1 MGLSIP
7 QMARMSRL
15 LDEALALDE
24 AGRRAWLERATQEH
38 ADLAAALRAALLPGA
53 AQAAD
58 VEALMSLPLLDDA
71 DEASAPG
78 ASGFKSGARVG
89 PYELIRRLGAGGMA
103 EVWLA
108 RRADGAFKREV
119 ALKLPMLAHAQA
131 GLEER
136 FARER
141 DILASLEHP
150 HIARLYDAGVD
161 SQGLPYLAME
171 YVQGA
176 LLTDWCDAHRLGIRE
191 RLGLFLQV
199 LEAVQYAH
207 EKKVIHRDLKPSN
220 ILVTDS
226 GQVRLLDF
234 GVARLLEAEE
244 ADQPALTSVYGR
256 ALTPDYASPELLRG
270 DPIDERNDLYSL
282 GVLLYELLTGTR
294 PYRLKN
300 AASIGLL
307 DQAIATIEVKKPSLQ
322 LEQAAAAT
330 RTSTGERL
338 ARHLRGDLD
347 AVALKA
353 LAKEPAQRYAS
364 AEAMAQD
371 LRRYLAGQPIQ
382 AQPARLFYRLRKF
395 VLRNATLLAVSGV
408 ALAAILATAG
418 YALYRESR
426 AQVTVSAKSLAVPA
440 APSPVSAVA
449 AFAPPAH
456 SIAVLPFVNLSG
468 DASQEYFSDGLT
480 EELLNSLSRINELQ
494 VAARTSSFYFKGKD
508 ADLSTVVHKLNV
520 ATVLEGSVRRFGHT
534 VRITAQLVNAVT
546 GFQLWSRTYDR
557 NLGDVLRLQSEIAN
571 AVASALQVTLLND
584 VTAKIELGGTRSPLA
599 LDAYLRGSKLSAATA
614 HSAAE
619 VRATIDAYTEAVR
632 ADPNFALAYAA
643 RARARMNWGYFLV
656 EAPPDAFA
664 SARADASHA
673 IALAPELGDG
683 HAALGEVLEN
693 GFFDFAGAAVEH
705 ERALALAAGDARV
718 LRAYSHFAAYMGHK
732 DAAIASARRNVEL
745 DPLNVLAYRTL
756 GEALHA
762 ARRYKEAIAA
772 YDQAIGLSPGHASEV
787 YQRRA
792 RSYYMVGNF
801 PLAKASCEAEPDH
814 YEVQLCMPLVYER
827 LGQRPAA
834 EAALATAIAAQGVF
848 SAYQYAQIYAQW
860 GDAKKALD
868 WLEKAVRLPD
878 PGLEYLKTDPFLDPL
893 RSQVRFQAIERQL
906 KFPD

>member
-1 MGLSIP
+1 MALSIP
-7 QMARMSRL
+7 QMARMSQL

-24 AGRRAWLERATQEH
+24 GGRRVWLESLPPEH
-38 ADLAAALRAALLPGA
+38 RDLEPALREALLPGA
-53 AQAAD
+53 AQAA
-58 VEALMSLPLLDDA
+58 ELKGLMSLPKLGAA
-71 DEASAPG
+71 DEASAPA
-78 ASGFKSGARVG
+78 ASGLNPGARVG

-131 GLEER
+131 GLEAR

-150 HIARLYDAGVD
+150 HIARLYDAGVGPE
-161 SQGLPYLAME
+161 GLPYLSME
-171 YVQGA
+171 YVQGEP
-176 LLTDWCDAHRLGIRE
+176 LTDWSDAHRLGIPE
-191 RLGLFLQV
+191 RLGLILQV

-220 ILVTDS
+220 ILVTES

-234 GVARLLEAEE
+234 GVARLLEGEE
-244 ADQPALTSVYGR
+244 TDQPALTSVYGR

-270 DPIDERNDLYSL
+270 DPIDARSDLYSL

-294 PYRLKN
+294 PYRLKS
-300 AASIGLL
+300 AASIGAL
-307 DQAIATIEVKKPSLQ
+307 DQAVATIEVKRPSLQ
-322 LEQAAAAT
+322 LEQSAGAT
-330 RTSTGERL
+330 RNSTVERL
-338 ARHLRGDLD
+338 ARQLRGDLD
-347 AVALKA
+347 AMVLKA

-364 AEAMAQD
+364 AAAMAED
-371 LRRYLAGQPIQ
+371 LRRYLAGKPIQ
-382 AQPARLFYRLRKF
+382 AQPARLSYRLRKF
-395 VLRNATLLAVSGV
+395 VRRNRTLLGVSAA
-408 ALAAILATAG
+408 ALAAILATVG
-418 YALYRESR
+418 YALYRESH
-426 AQVTVSAKSLAVPA
+426 AQVTVSAKTLAVPA
-440 APSPVSAVA
+440 GPSPASAVA

-456 SIAVLPFVNLSG
+456 SIAVLPFVNMSG
-468 DASQEYFSDGLT
+468 DKKQEYFSDGLS

-508 ADLSTVVHKLNV
+508 VDLSTVVHKLNV
-520 ATVLEGSVRRFGHT
+520 ATVLEGSVRRSGHT
-534 VRITAQLVNAVT
+534 VRITAQLVDAAT

-584 VTAKIELGGTRSPLA
+584 ATARIELGGTRNPLA
-599 LDAYLRGSKLSAATA
+599 QDAYLRGAKLAAATA

-619 VRATIDAYTEAVR
+619 VRATIDAYTEALR

-643 RARARMNWGYFLV
+643 RARAKLGFGYFLI
-656 EAPPDAFA
+656 EAPKDEFA
-664 SARADASHA
+664 SARTDASRA
-673 IALAPELGDG
+673 VALAPELGDG

-693 GFFDFAGAAVEH
+693 GFFDFAGAANEH
-705 ERALALAAGDARV
+705 ERALALAPGDARV

-756 GEALHA
+756 GEALHV

-801 PLAKASCEAEPDH
+801 PMAKASCEEEPDH
-814 YEVQLCMPLVYER
+814 YQVQLCMPLVYER
-827 LGQRPAA
+827 LGQRAAA
-834 EAALATAIAAQGVF
+834 EASLATAIAAQREF

-860 GDAKKALD
+860 GDAKRALD
-868 WLEKAVRLPD
+868 WLETALRLPD
-878 PGLEYLKTDPFLDPL
+878 LGLEYLKTDPFLDPL

>member
-1 MGLSIP
+1 MTLSIP
-7 QMARMSRL
+7 QMARMSQL
-15 LDEALALDE
+15 LEEALALDE
-24 AGRRAWLERATQEH
+24 AGRRSWLERATQEH
-38 ADLAAALRAALLPGA
+38 PDLAAALREALLPGA

-58 VEALMSLPLLDDA
+58 LNALLSLPKLGAA
-71 DEASAPG
+71 DEASVPG
-78 ASGFKSGARVG
+78 PSGLKPGARVG

-108 RRADGAFKREV
+108 RRADGAFKREI
-119 ALKLPMLAHAQA
+119 ALKLPMLAHARA
-131 GLEER
+131 GLEAR

-161 SQGLPYLAME
+161 SQGLPYLSME

-176 LLTDWCDAHRLGIRE
+176 PLTDWCDSHRLGIPE

-207 EKKVIHRDLKPSN
+207 ENKVIHRDLKPSN

-244 ADQPALTSVYGR
+244 TDQPALTSVYGR

-270 DPIDERNDLYSL
+270 DPIDARSDLYSL
-282 GVLLYELLTGTR
+282 GVLLYELLAGTQ
-294 PYRLKN
+294 PYRLKR
-300 AASIGLL
+300 AASIGAL
-307 DQAIATIEVKKPSLQ
+307 DQAIATLEVKKPSLQ
-322 LEQAAAAT
+322 LEQSAADARA
-330 RTSTGERL
+330 STVERL
-338 ARHLRGDLD
+338 ARQLRGDLD
-347 AVALKA
+347 AVVLKA
-353 LAKEPAQRYAS
+353 LAKDTAQRYPS
-364 AEAMAQD
+364 AAAMAED
-371 LRRYLAGQPIQ
+371 LRCYLAGKPIR
-382 AQPARLFYRLRKF
+382 ARPARIAYRAGKF
-395 VLRNATLLAVSGV
+395 ISRNRVLLGVSAV
-408 ALAAILATAG
+408 ALAAILAAVG

-426 AQVTVSAKSLAVPA
+426 TQVTVSAKALAMPA
-440 APSPVSAVA
+440 APSPASAVA

-456 SIAVLPFVNLSG
+456 SIAVLPFVNMSG

-494 VAARTSSFYFKGKD
+494 VAARTSSFYFKGKNV
-508 ADLSTVVHKLNV
+508 DLSTVVHKLNV
-520 ATVLEGSVRRFGHT
+520 ASVLEGSVRGSGHT
-534 VRITAQLVNAVT
+534 VRITAQLVDALT

-557 NLGDVLRLQSEIAN
+557 NLGDVLKLQTEIAT

-584 VTAKIELGGTRSPLA
+584 VTAKIELGGTRNAIA
-599 LDAYLRGSKLSAATA
+599 LDAYLRGSKLAAATA
-614 HSAAE
+614 HNAAE
-619 VRATIDAYTEAVR
+619 VRATIEAYTEALR

-643 RARARMNWGYFLV
+643 RARARMNWGYFLI
-656 EAPPDAFA
+656 EAPKDAFA
-664 SARADASHA
+664 SARTDAGHA

-693 GFFDFAGAAVEH
+693 GFLDFAGAANEH
-705 ERALALAAGDARV
+705 EHALALAAGDARV
-718 LRAYSHFAAYMGHK
+718 LRAYSHFAAYMGRK

-745 DPLNVLAYRTL
+745 DPLNVVAYRTL
-756 GEALHA
+756 GEVLHA
-762 ARRYKEAIAA
+762 ARRYQEAIAA

-814 YEVQLCMPLVYER
+814 YQVQLCMPLVYER
-827 LGQRPAA
+827 LGQRAAA

-860 GDAKKALD
+860 GDAKKALE
-868 WLEKAVRLPD
+868 WLEAALRLPD

-893 RSQVRFQAIERQL
+893 RSEVRFQAIERQL